1 MADGRPTDE
10 DIDGS
15 GRGRSTVDW
24 LAEEGPGPAHMGISK
39 IKEDRCLHIPWPC
52 RKCAETWLP
61 TGTKKISLL
70 AELAEEEIADLS
82 LLIPR
87 HTNAR
92 SDADTEEL
100 LDRATTMFRAAFQE
114 GHTVTLSLP
123 VIAHVLGGFQR
134 TGTVWVVGLPDRL
147 RIMSDRA
154 RLRRLGQANERQ
166 RDREQQS

>member
-1 MADGRPTDE
+1 MADRTPTDE

-24 LAEEGPGPAHMGISK
+24 LREDGPGPAHMGISK

-61 TGTKKISLL
+61 TGTKKTYLL
-70 AELAEEEIADLS
+70 VELVSEEVVDLS
-82 LLIPR
+82 LLAPR
-87 HTNAR
+87 HKNERTG
-92 SDADTEEL
+92 ADTEEL
-100 LDRATTMFRAAFQE
+100 FDRATTMFKAAFQE

-134 TGTVWVVGLPDRL
+134 TGMVWVVGLPDRL
-147 RIMSDRA
+147 RIMSDHA
-154 RLRRLGQANERQ
+154 RLRRLDQTNERQ